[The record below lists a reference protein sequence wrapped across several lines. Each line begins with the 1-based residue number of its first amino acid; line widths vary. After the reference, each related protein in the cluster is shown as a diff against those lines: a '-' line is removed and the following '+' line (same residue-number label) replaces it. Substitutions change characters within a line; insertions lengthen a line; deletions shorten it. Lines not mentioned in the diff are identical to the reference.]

1 MAGIENTVGN
11 KTEKVFHQPA
21 AKRRDVTDDEKR
33 AYSRPENPFGFLRL
47 RCRLFFSFGLTPPF
61 YPRRRFLQR
70 RSRVYNGKFR
80 LPFSALVPEGFDNK
94 SGIFCFGKSFFFHL
108 SLQFFFI
115 LRTFA
120 PPLTY
125 TLYGKSVK
133 KSFVF
138 CCNFFNSTDFSP
150 EKFNSLYLHLF
161 HYITLVPKTQ
171 RKNGEYFVITKS
183 TPYSCLIFQ
192 KRPLFPA
199 FPALEKTVLCALRGR
214 RNFPAKAFLSSLFLK
229 TEKRARI

>member
-47 RCRLFFSFGLTPPF
+47 RCCLFFSFGLAPPF

-80 LPFSALVPEGFDNK
+80 LPFSALVPDGFDNK

-108 SLQFFFI
+108 SLQFFSYCGP
-115 LRTFA
+115 LRRLSPIHYTGN
-120 PPLTY
+120 PLKSR
-125 TLYGKSVK
+125 LY
-133 KSFVF
+133 FVE
-138 CCNFFNSTDFSP
+138 FFLIRRIFRPENSI
-150 EKFNSLYLHLF
+150 
-161 HYITLVPKTQ
+161 HYIYIFFIISHLS
-171 RKNGEYFVITKS
+171 RKHK
-183 TPYSCLIFQ
+183 
-192 KRPLFPA
+192 
-199 FPALEKTVLCALRGR
+199 EKTV
-214 RNFPAKAFLSSLFLK
+214 NIS
-229 TEKRARI
+229 